1 MEYQREVPRQP
12 QEIEGLETSRAF
24 VTALRAI
31 SVHFDQMVEN
41 FAWCA
46 GQIAGS
52 KDAPERIIGM
62 MEFAVRYKQFG
73 IEEAVRAVTENSG
86 VEAKMSLQG
95 SPATETGVVIGFA
108 DAHYG
113 SNGEPLFDG
122 IAVVANRKGQEVL
135 VGVTIATDGRVVIN
149 QEEMQ
154 LDDKQTRDYIK
165 DLSRKTRKLIQ

>member
-1 MEYQREVPRQP
+1 MEYQREVARQP
-12 QEIEGLETSRAF
+12 QEIEGMETSRAF
-24 VTALRAI
+24 VAGLRAM
-31 SVHFDQMVEN
+31 SVDFDQMVDN

-73 IEEAVRAVTENSG
+73 MDEAVRAVTENSG
-86 VEAKMSLQG
+86 VEASMGLQG
-95 SPATETGVVIGFA
+95 SPATERGIVIGFA

-113 SNGEPLFDG
+113 PKDEPLFDG

-135 VGVTIATDGRVVIN
+135 VTVTIATDGRVVIN
-149 QEEMQ
+149 GEENQ
-154 LDDKQTRDYIK
+154 LDDKQTRDYIRE
-165 DLSRKTRKLIQ
+165 LSKKKRK